1 MGIARIIRRT
11 SLVVVAATAVALS
24 ASASASA
31 AADAGRQW
39 ANWRGPL
46 HTGEAPHADP
56 PVRWSE
62 TENVRWKVAIPGR
75 GLASP
80 IVWEDRVFVMTS
92 VAADAAAY
100 DASRKKAADK
110 QERNEWPPSVEP
122 VAQRF
127 VLVALSR
134 ADGRVLWER
143 VAREVV
149 PHESHYIDSSWAS
162 GSPVTDGK
170 RVIAH
175 FGSFGTYAYDLDGNL
190 LWSVDLGDMTTRNGF
205 GEGSSPAL
213 HGDTVVINWDH
224 EGDSFVVAL
233 DAATGKERWRTPRP
247 GEVTSWA
254 TPLVV
259 RVGDRD
265 QVVVPA
271 TGNSRGYDLET
282 GREVWSLEGMTVN
295 TIPSPVEVDGIVY
308 LTSGYRGNMLQAV
321 ALAGATGDL
330 EESAAVRFR
339 HDRDTPYVPSLLL
352 TGGRIYMIKHFKG
365 ILSVLDATTGEVRYQ
380 TRLPEIDSIWSS
392 PVAAAGRVYVFGRDG
407 SAVVLEDG
415 DTFEVLARNT
425 LDDGVDATPALVGGE
440 LFVRTRGHVYCIA
453 NAAAETAGER

>member
-1 MGIARIIRRT
+1 MRRSWRFRT
-11 SLVVVAATAVALS
+11 SILTAVLVATLGLT
-24 ASASASA
+24 ASA
-31 AADAGRQW
+31 ADADRQW
-39 ANWRGPL
+39 ATWRGPL

-62 TENVRWKVAIPGR
+62 TENVKWKVAIPGR

-80 IVWEDRVFVMTS
+80 VVWNDRVFVMTS

-110 QERNEWPPSVEP
+110 LEREEWPPAVDP

-134 ADGRVLWER
+134 TDGRVLWER

-175 FGSFGTYAYDLDGNL
+175 FGSYGTYAYDLDGTL

-224 EGDSFVVAL
+224 EGDSFVVA
-233 DAATGKERWRTPRP
+233 PP
-247 GEVTSWA
+247 GEDTSWA
-254 TPLVV
+254 TPLIV
-259 RVGDRD
+259 RVGDRE
-265 QVVVPA
+265 QVVIPA
-271 TGNSRGYDLET
+271 TARSRAYDLET
-282 GREVWSLEGMTVN
+282 GRELWSLGGMTVN
-295 TIPSPVEVDGIVY
+295 TIPSPVHVGGIVY

-321 ALAGATGDL
+321 ALAGAAGDL
-330 EESAAVRFR
+330 DGSAAVRWS
-339 HDRDTPYVPSLLL
+339 HDRDTPYVPSLLV
-352 TGGRIYMIKHFKG
+352 TGGRIYMIKHFKD
-365 ILSVLDATTGEVRYQ
+365 ILSVLDAADGAVRYQ
-380 TRLPEIDSIWSS
+380 TRLPDIGNVWSS
-392 PVAAAGRVYVFGRDG
+392 PVAASGRVYLFDREGT
-407 SAVVLEDG
+407 ALVLKDG
-415 DTFEVLARNT
+415 DTFEVIARNT
-425 LDDGVDATPALVGGE
+425 LDQGIDATPALVDGE
-440 LFVRTRGHVYCIA
+440 LFVRTREHLYCIA
-453 NAAAETAGER
+453 DVPEKPAPNP